1 MQRWRKQQPY
11 LQVLARGSPKQ
22 RQGIIHGASKEL
34 INCLCEGA
42 LNTLKGNV
50 PLKKQQKK
58 RLTQHRRQLRQL
70 ASRRVSQQ
78 SKKKILLQKGGS
90 LLGALLPPLI
100 GVLGSV
106 LLSKK

>member
-11 LQVLARGSPKQ
+11 LHVLARGSPKQ
-22 RQGIIHGASKEL
+22 RQGIIHGASKQL

-42 LNTLKGNV
+42 VNTLKGNV
-50 PLKKQQKK
+50 PLSRQQKQ
-58 RLTQHRRQLRQL
+58 RLSKRRQLRQL
-70 ASRRVSQQ
+70 ASRRISQQ

-90 LLGALLPPLI
+90 LLSALLPPLI

-106 LLSKK
+106 QFSKK

>member
-11 LQVLARGSPKQ
+11 LHVLARGSPKQ
-22 RQGIIHGASKEL
+22 RQGIIHGASKDL

-42 LNTLKGNV
+42 VNTLKGNV
-50 PLKKQQKK
+50 PFTRQQKQRFSK
-58 RLTQHRRQLRQL
+58 YRRQLRRL

-90 LLGALLPPLI
+90 LLSALLPPLI

-106 LLSKK
+106 LFSKK